1 MQDDSNGPTES
12 RSSQRSS
19 FKIGFDL
26 DELGEEANTPEYREP
41 ETNLLSGKDTR
52 IIKKAQH
59 SRSPSSDDAGKIKLR
74 DIKWRP
80 KMDVISETRNDDG
93 TLMTVQENYLTN

>member
-26 DELGEEANTPEYREP
+26 DELGEEANTPEYRES
-41 ETNLLSGKDTR
+41 ETNLLSSKDTR
-52 IIKKAQH
+52 IA
-59 SRSPSSDDAGKIKLR
+59 
-74 DIKWRP
+74 
-80 KMDVISETRNDDG
+80 
-93 TLMTVQENYLTN
+93 